1 MDLRQQLKAS
11 GVRQR
16 DVAELLGVS
25 EATVSKWLSR
35 KQSVPAAMVLPL
47 ARVLGLSG
55 EDVLAA
61 VTTPARTAEAA

>member
-16 DVAELLGVS
+16 DVAERLGVS

-35 KQSVPAAMVLPL
+35 KQAVPASMVMPL
-47 ARVLGLSG
+47 ASALGLSG
-55 EDVLAA
+55 EAVLAA
-61 VTTPARTAEAA
+61 VTAPPSAEAA